1 MGHRAEYSGVLTYI
15 HYTPLTAN
23 FNQYERNLYFFK
35 LAYWRSDFHMIMKTS
50 FRVTAMIDPSVC
62 KKQILSEDYRDFIGN
77 HVRTP
82 FFNSIMQEERCEQD
96 AGYDYKCI
104 YLPADIADP
113 ISLSRYSYNS
123 IPKCYAPL
131 SMETLNQTGILPVQ
145 NYPTLQLKGSG
156 VLIGF
161 LDSGIDYTNDIFR
174 KLDGTTR
181 IAAIWDQTVQTGTP
195 PDGLAYGSEFTEE
208 RINEALRSV
217 TPLELVPSVDESG
230 HGTYVASLAAGS
242 AAPEQQFLGAA
253 PEATLAVVK
262 LKQAKQYLQDYYFI
276 SEDSVCYQETD
287 LMLGLK
293 YLNTL
298 ADSLGLPLVMCI
310 TVGTSMGGH
319 IGTQPFSFLIEQY
332 STRANHVSI
341 IGTGNEADKRHHY
354 YNVIE
359 NDTDIKSVELRV
371 GENVSGFSL
380 ELWTEIPNIL
390 SISIISPSG
399 ENTSR
404 IPFRVGASA
413 EIDFLFERTRVSIDY
428 RLLVEKSNSELIFF
442 RFNAPASGIW
452 KIVVEPLT
460 LTDGR
465 FHMWLPVTEFL
476 TGEVYFLE
484 ADPYYTLTNPANAQ
498 SPVTVSYY
506 DGNSGGVAQ
515 ASGRGYTRAG
525 QIKPDIT
532 APGINVVGAL
542 PDGRFLTRSGSCVSA
557 AITAGAA
564 ALMLEWL
571 IYIEKAP
578 GVDSLQLK
586 SLLILGTIRPKTMEY
601 PNREWGYGQLNL
613 YNTFETMR
621 QL

>member
-1 MGHRAEYSGVLTYI
+1 
-15 HYTPLTAN
+15 
-23 FNQYERNLYFFK
+23 
-35 LAYWRSDFHMIMKTS
+35 MIMKTP
-50 FRVTAMIDPSVC
+50 FRVTAMPDPTVC
-62 KKQILSEDYRDFIGN
+62 REQILSEDYRDFIGN

-96 AGYDYKCI
+96 AGYGYKCI
-104 YLPADIADP
+104 YLPGNVADP
-113 ISLSRYSYNS
+113 ITLSRYSYNS
-123 IPKCYAPL
+123 IPKCYTPL

-145 NYPTLQLKGSG
+145 NYPTLQLKGNG

-161 LDSGIDYTNDIFR
+161 LDSGIDYANEIFR

-195 PDGLAYGSEFTEE
+195 PDGFAYGSEFTEE
-208 RINEALRSV
+208 RINEALRSE
-217 TPLELVPSVDESG
+217 TPVEIVPTVDESG

-242 AAPEQQFLGAA
+242 AAPAEQFLGAA

-262 LKQAKQYLQDYYFI
+262 LKQAKNYLRNYYFI
-276 SEDSVCYQETD
+276 PEDAVCYQETD

-293 YLNTL
+293 YLNDL
-298 ADSLGLPLVMCI
+298 ADSLGLPLVTCI
-310 TVGTSMGGH
+310 TVGTNMGGH
-319 IGTQPFSFLIEQY
+319 IGTQPFSFLIEEY
-332 STRANHVSI
+332 STRANRICV

-359 NDTDIKSVELRV
+359 NEADTKTVELRV
-371 GENVSGFSL
+371 GENTLGFSL

-404 IPFRVGASA
+404 IPFRVGANA

-442 RFNAPASGIW
+442 RFNAPAPGIW

-460 LTDGR
+460 VIDGR

-476 TGEVYFLE
+476 SGEVYFLE
-484 ADPYYTLTNPANAQ
+484 SDPYYTLTNPANAA
-498 SPVTVSYY
+498 SPVVVSYY
-506 DGNSGGVAQ
+506 NGSNDGVAQ
-515 ASGRGYTRAG
+515 ASGRGYTRT
-525 QIKPDIT
+525 QLIKPDIT
-532 APGINVVGAL
+532 APGINVTGAL
-542 PDGRFLTRSGSCVSA
+542 PGGRFAARSGSCVSTA
-557 AITAGAA
+557 VTAGAV

-571 IYIEKAP
+571 IYIEKVP